1 MTESAFM
8 IRVSF
13 TDGTNYAE
21 RVLNGSLNKSDN
33 KEVPWAQITVV
44 TIPFHCS
51 GTLFIISNTSL

>member
-1 MTESAFM
+1 M

-44 TIPFHCS
+44 AIPFHCS